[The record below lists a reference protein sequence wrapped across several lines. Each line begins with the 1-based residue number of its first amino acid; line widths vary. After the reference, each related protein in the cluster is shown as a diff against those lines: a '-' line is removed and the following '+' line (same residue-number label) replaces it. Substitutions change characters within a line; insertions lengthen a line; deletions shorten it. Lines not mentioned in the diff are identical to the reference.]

1 MLRSMY
7 SGIAG
12 MKNFQQKLDVISN
25 NIANVNTQGFKKGRP
40 TFQDMMSQQT
50 GAAVG
55 AEGGRG
61 GVNAKQIGLG
71 SELGSIDTV
80 DTQGSLQNTGR
91 ELDLA
96 ISGSGYFKLEN
107 PQGGDNLYT
116 RAGNFYLDNGGNVVN
131 ADGHYLL
138 DGGNERIN
146 IDENAQ
152 SFSIDAAGN
161 VNVVAQD
168 GTINSDSQIGLS
180 TFNNPGGLDK
190 VGGNVYSA
198 SLNSGDAVDVLPGQ
212 GGAGEVVAGAL
223 EMSNV
228 DLSEEFTEMITA
240 QRGFQAN
247 TRGITT
253 ADEVLQELL
262 NIKR

>member
-25 NIANVNTQGFKKGRP
+25 NISNVNTQGFKKGRP

-50 GAAVG
+50 GSAAA

-61 GVNAKQIGLG
+61 GVNAKQVGLG
-71 SELGSIDTV
+71 SEMGSIDTV

-96 ISGSGYFKLEN
+96 ISGSGYFRLQN
-107 PQGGDNLYT
+107 PTEEGESFT
-116 RAGNFYLDNGGNVVN
+116 RAGNFYLDDNGDMVN
-131 ADGHYLL
+131 SEGLYVL
-138 DGGNERIN
+138 DTEGDVIN
-146 IDENAQ
+146 IDEEAR

-161 VNVVAQD
+161 VNIVNQNEDTETVAQL
-168 GTINSDSQIGLS
+168 GVA
-180 TFNNPGGLDK
+180 TFANPGGLEK
-190 VGGNVYSA
+190 SGGNVYRA
-198 SLNSGDAVDVLPGQ
+198 SLNSGAPNNLEPGQ

>member
-50 GAAVG
+50 GAAAG
-55 AEGGRG
+55 ADGGRG

-96 ISGSGYFKLEN
+96 ISGSGYFRLQDPEN
-107 PQGGDNLYT
+107 VDEEVYT
-116 RAGNFYLDNGGNVVN
+116 RAGNFYLDEEGDVVN
-131 ADGHYLL
+131 GDGYYLL
-138 DGGNERIN
+138 DDDGGTIN
-146 IDENAQ
+146 IPNDAQ
-152 SFSIDAAGN
+152 SFSIDASGN
-161 VNVVAQD
+161 LNVVGAED
-168 GTINSDSQIGLS
+168 FDEVTIGLS
-180 TFNNPGGLDK
+180 TFSNPGGLDK

-198 SLNSGDAVDVLPGQ
+198 SLNSGDAVDVLPGE
-212 GGAGEVVAGAL
+212 GGAGEIVSGAL

>member
-50 GAAVG
+50 GAAAG
-55 AEGGRG
+55 AEGNRG

-107 PQGGDNLYT
+107 PQGGENLYT
-116 RAGNFYLDNGGNVVN
+116 RSGNFYLDNGGNIVN

-138 DGGNERIN
+138 NAGDGRIN
-146 IDENAQ
+146 IDANAQ
-152 SFSIDAAGN
+152 SFSIDSAGN
-161 VNVVAQD
+161 INVVGQNGNTNGA
-168 GTINSDSQIGLS
+168 GQIGLA
-180 TFNNPGGLDK
+180 TFNNPGGLEK
-190 VGGNVYSA
+190 VGGNIFRA
-198 SLNSGDAVDVLPGQ
+198 SLNSGVANDVAPGA
-212 GGAGEVVAGAL
+212 GGAGEIVSGAL